1 VNGMLRFAW
10 RNLRTRPVR
19 SALALLGLMVAIMG
33 MVGLFSVAEGLNATF
48 KRTFDRIPGLIVI
61 QPGAP
66 IPLFSRL
73 PAAWA
78 EEMRALPG
86 VRTVCPE
93 VWGRAHIIDGKP
105 AISPPRLL
113 LGTTLAESTKLGK
126 LVYRDTVFT
135 GRFLTT
141 GDIGQPRCVISR
153 QIGEEYKKGVGDTL
167 KIDGQ
172 DMEIVGLYHTGSL
185 LLDVGIIVDVSV
197 VREMQRVS
205 KDTVCSYYVEPENPK
220 ENAVIIKRI
229 HGLFA
234 GRSPGSW
241 DPASSSSLAIMTGT
255 QESQFVRLL
264 TSLVEGFRK
273 AFSGP
278 PVPPKPTTVA
288 KTSPVASGGGD
299 MTTTSK
305 PAESGSSMPFAP
317 QGGGTSPDLPVDVR
331 TADAYANELR
341 KLSAD
346 LDLFL
351 LIMTS
356 IGLVIA
362 VLGIVNTMLM
372 SVTERFID
380 FGILKANGWADRDV
394 LLLITF
400 ESGLLGLGGGL
411 LGALAG
417 WIGTE
422 LINARWSDRIHL
434 YASPQLLLFSIL
446 FSLLV
451 GVLGGLYPAFW
462 ASRLMP
468 MDAIRRG

>member
-1 VNGMLRFAW
+1 MLRFAW

-78 EEMRALPG
+78 DEMRALPG
-86 VRTVCPE
+86 VRRVCPE

-126 LVYRDTVFT
+126 LVYRDTILK
-135 GRFLTT
+135 GRFLET
-141 GDIGQPRCVISR
+141 GDVGLRRCVISR
-153 QIGEEYKKGVGDTL
+153 QIGEEYKKGVGDSL
-167 KIDGQ
+167 KIDGEA
-172 DMEIVGLYHTGSL
+172 MEIVGIYHTGSL
-185 LLDVGIIVDVSV
+185 LLDVGIIVDVTV

-220 ENAVIIKRI
+220 DNAVIIKRI

-264 TSLVEGFRK
+264 TSLVDGFRK

-278 PVPPKPTTVA
+278 PALPKPTASA
-288 KTSPVASGGGD
+288 KSVPVAAAVGD
-299 MTTTSK
+299 TIATSK
-305 PAESGSSMPFAP
+305 SDETGSQSAMPFAP
-317 QGGGTSPDLPVDVR
+317 QGGGTEPELPVDVR

-411 LGALAG
+411 LGALSG

-434 YASPQLLLFSIL
+434 YASPQLLTFSVL

-468 MDAIRRG
+468 MDTIRRG